1 MKVLDGADLAATVRE
16 MFANEAELRCA
27 VAFWGRE
34 FSKLARERSAKV
46 ILDVSMGGTSK
57 ASLEALG
64 VGPEM
69 LSSHALKHVR
79 VLNGLHAKIFLGASR
94 CILGSAN
101 ASGAALGHAGGAPK
115 LREAAILLERKHDAT
130 AFEAVERLWQGYLDA
145 SREVTL
151 ADHERAPRAAVTS
164 AARDLIGETTDANSI
179 LQTVLIQPGRFSKT
193 AFAFG
198 DSSID
203 KPDLTEADAGYKQA
217 LEAAPK
223 AHGRQHIC
231 TTDQGDGID
240 RAFRSA
246 REIFNFWFG
255 REPGLYAYHDIVRIE
270 HDDSASYYGRRSW
283 PTVARDVGLAHLR
296 QDAAWK
302 ADEKSARKL
311 AKIKKEV
318 KGSRYVALRADALF
332 EALER
337 WGDG

>member
-1 MKVLDGADLAATVRE
+1 MKVLDGTDLAAAVRE

-34 FSKLARERSAKV
+34 FSKLARDRGAKV

-64 VGPEM
+64 VGPEK
-69 LSSHALKHVR
+69 LSNHAFKHVR
-79 VLNGLHAKIFLGASR
+79 VLNGLHTKIFLGASR

-101 ASGAALGHAGGAPK
+101 ASGAALGHAGGVPK
-115 LREAAILLERKHDAT
+115 LREAAILLEREHDAT

-151 ADHERAPRAAVTS
+151 ADHERAPRVAVTS
-164 AARDLIGETTDANSI
+164 AARDRMGEPADATSI
-179 LQTVLIQPGRFSKT
+179 LQTVLIQPGRFNNA

-203 KPDLTEADAGYKQA
+203 KPDLKAANAGYEQA
-217 LEAAPK
+217 FEAAPK
-223 AHGRQHIC
+223 THGRQHIC
-231 TTDQGDGID
+231 STDQGDGID
-240 RAFRSA
+240 EAFRSA
-246 REIFNFWFG
+246 SEIINFWFG
-255 REPGLYAYHDIVRIE
+255 PEPGLYAYHDIVRIE
-270 HDDSASYYGRRSW
+270 HDDSVSYYGRRSW
-283 PTVARDVGLAHLR
+283 PTVARQVGLAHLR

-302 ADEKSARKL
+302 ADEKRARKL
-311 AKIKKEV
+311 AKLEEEV

-332 EALER
+332 EALDR
-337 WGDG
+337 